1 MAEWVPTFPAPFA
14 LGPLTVRLGKP
25 LLFGDLAPLPVDSD
39 SWLSTGSLIVAV
51 VLVGVAAFTLLCW
64 LRPLLLLRGAL
75 WLVTH
80 TVYRIRVYGAENVP
94 ATGPA
99 LLVCNHVTFLDWLL
113 VLAAHKR
120 FVRFLVFVPYA
131 RSWGFRHLLHWAGA
145 IAVDG
150 SAGPRAVVQALRSAS
165 EALKRGEL
173 VCIFAEGKLTRNGF
187 LLHFHRGFE
196 QILKHAPVPVIPLC
210 LDQVWGSVFSYKDGK
225 VCWKWPQEIP
235 YPVILSFGTPL
246 PPPTE
251 AAEVRLAIQKLS
263 ADASIRRT
271 RVRRP
276 VHRQFVRVAAR
287 HPFRTC
293 YLDPGGRVPKF
304 SYGGALAAVMCFA
317 ARLRPLLGAEPLVGV
332 WLPASVGGA
341 LTNITLALLRKTAVN
356 LNYTS
361 SAASIQSAIRQCGI
375 RQVITAQRFTSRLPL
390 EAGPGVE
397 LIYLEDLVPTITRW
411 ARLRAYLS
419 VLLLPGWVLEHWV
432 LGLGSHKLDDLATV
446 IFSSGST
453 GEPKGVML
461 THANITANAVSMI
474 QAIGLRKEDRVLGV
488 LPFFHSFG
496 YTVTLWV
503 PLQVGASAVYYPDP
517 RQSKEIGEL
526 CRSCHCTLY
535 LSTPTFLRFCLRRC
549 EPDDFRSLRL
559 LICGAEKLPQ
569 PLAVE
574 FQQKFGVLP
583 LEGYGCT
590 ELAPAVAAN
599 VPDVEVNG
607 LLQLGNKPGTIGQ
620 PLPGVAVRVVEPE
633 TRKLLPPS
641 EGGLLLVYG
650 GNVMKGYLGQE
661 EKTREVVRDGWYVT
675 GDMARIDEDGFV
687 TITGR
692 LSRFAKI
699 GGEMVP
705 LEKIE
710 EELHA
715 ILETNDKVCAV
726 TAVPDDKKG
735 ERVVVLHLP
744 LGGTEPRHLSHQL
757 ACRGLPNLGLPGERD
772 FFLVPEMPV
781 LGSGKL
787 DLRRVHDLAVECV
800 RGNGS

>member
-1 MAEWVPTFPAPFA
+1 LSYGKA
-14 LGPLTVRLGKP
+14 LAGVMCLAARLKP
-25 LLFGDLAPLPVDSD
+25 LLGD
-39 SWLSTGSLIVAV
+39 
-51 VLVGVAAFTLLCW
+51 
-64 LRPLLLLRGAL
+64 
-75 WLVTH
+75 
-80 TVYRIRVYGAENVP
+80 
-94 ATGPA
+94 
-99 LLVCNHVTFLDWLL
+99 
-113 VLAAHKR
+113 
-120 FVRFLVFVPYA
+120 
-131 RSWGFRHLLHWAGA
+131 
-145 IAVDG
+145 
-150 SAGPRAVVQALRSAS
+150 
-165 EALKRGEL
+165 
-173 VCIFAEGKLTRNGF
+173 
-187 LLHFHRGFE
+187 
-196 QILKHAPVPVIPLC
+196 
-210 LDQVWGSVFSYKDGK
+210 
-225 VCWKWPQEIP
+225 
-235 YPVILSFGTPL
+235 
-246 PPPTE
+246 
-251 AAEVRLAIQKLS
+251 
-263 ADASIRRT
+263 
-271 RVRRP
+271 
-276 VHRQFVRVAAR
+276 
-287 HPFRTC
+287 
-293 YLDPGGRVPKF
+293 
-304 SYGGALAAVMCFA
+304 
-317 ARLRPLLGAEPLVGV
+317 EPMVGV

-361 SAASIQSAIRQCGI
+361 STTSIQSAIRQCRI
-375 RQVITAQRFTSRLPL
+375 RHVLTAERFTSRLKL
-390 EAGPGVE
+390 DAGPGVE
-397 LIYLEDLVPTITRW
+397 LIYLEEVIPKITRW
-411 ARLRAYLS
+411 ERLRAYLA
-419 VLLLPGWVLEHWV
+419 VLLLPGWVLEHGV
-432 LGLGSHKLDDLATV
+432 LGLGSHQLDDLATV

-453 GEPKGVML
+453 GDPKGVML
-461 THANITANAVSMI
+461 THGNITANAVSMI
-474 QAIGLRKEDRVLGV
+474 QAVGLRKEDRALGV

-526 CRSCHCTLY
+526 CRGCRCTLY

-549 EPDDFRSLRL
+549 EPDDFRTLRI
-559 LICGAEKLPQ
+559 LICGAEKLPL
-569 PLAVE
+569 PLAEE
-574 FQQKFGVLP
+574 FLQKFGVLP

-607 LLQLGNKPGTIGQ
+607 LLQLGNKSGTIGQ
-620 PLPGVAVRVVEPE
+620 PLPGVAVRVVQPE
-633 TRKLLPPS
+633 TLELLPRG
-641 EGGLLLVYG
+641 EEGLLLVYG
-650 GNVMKGYLGQE
+650 GNVMKGYLGLE
-661 EKTREVVRDGWYVT
+661 AKTREVIRDGWYVT

-744 LGGTEPRHLSHQL
+744 LDGTEPRHLSQQL

-787 DLRRVHDLAVECV
+787 DLKRVHDLALERV
-800 RGNGS
+800 RGNGQ